1 MVASLIK
8 EKRRDVPGVYQV
20 MGKDTIPRG
29 RFASPG
35 RKRRGTNKQTA
46 RWMVGSV
53 VALFFFFTSGVAQI
67 VKGGEFSSLMVM
79 DARRG
84 IMQASMCGWKRR
96 RCHFGI
102 TFFFRCFVQLWM
114 AGTTRG
120 WETSLLSRSCIV
132 TGMAVRWYSCFFA
145 VHVGAEIRAMD
156 GPELSCRCNAW
167 GECVSDGGMGWMRYL
182 SKSSG

>member
-1 MVASLIK
+1 MF
-8 EKRRDVPGVYQV
+8 QV
-20 MGKDTIPRG
+20 SIRSWGKIRYHGGDLHHRAERG
-29 RFASPG
+29 G
-35 RKRRGTNKQTA
+35 EQTS
-46 RWMVGSV
+46 RQHDGWWEVW
-53 VALFFFFTSGVAQI
+53 LHFFFFFTSGVAQI

-79 DARRG
+79 DARHG